1 MSVLTI
7 NKLTASV
14 GAEVTGL
21 DSDLLATDDA
31 LGRAVLDALEDNGV
45 LVFPGLGL
53 DPEAQ
58 VAFCR
63 RLGAID
69 HSSDGHHPIAG
80 IYPVTLDKSKNSSA
94 DYLRATFDWHIDGC
108 TPTNDEC
115 PQKATVL
122 SAKQVA
128 ERGGE
133 TEFANSYAAY
143 EAFSDEE
150 KQRFGALRV
159 VHSLEASQRRVH
171 PDPSPE
177 LVAKWRSRPTH
188 EHPLVWTHRSGRKS
202 LVLGASADYLRA
214 TFDWHID
221 GCTPT
226 NGECPQKAT
235 VLSAKQVADRG
246 GETEFANSYAA
257 YEAFSEDE
265 KERFGALRV
274 MHSLEASQR
283 RVHADPSPELLAKW
297 RSRPTHEHPL
307 VWTHRSGRKSLVL
320 GASADYVVGMG
331 LDEGRAL
338 LADLLDRATRR
349 DLVYSHRWSVGD
361 TVIWD
366 NNGVLHRAAPYDR
379 ESPREMLRTTV
390 LGDEP
395 IQ

>member
-1 MSVLTI
+1 M
-7 NKLTASV
+7 N
-14 GAEVTGL
+14 
-21 DSDLLATDDA
+21 
-31 LGRAVLDALEDNGV
+31 
-45 LVFPGLGL
+45 
-53 DPEAQ
+53 PEAQ

-63 RLGAID
+63 RLGEID
-69 HSSDGHHPIAG
+69 HSSDGHHPVAG
-80 IYPVTLDKSKNSSA
+80 IYPITLDKSKN
-94 DYLRATFDWHIDGC
+94 
-108 TPTNDEC
+108 
-115 PQKATVL
+115 
-122 SAKQVA
+122 
-128 ERGGE
+128 
-133 TEFANSYAAY
+133 
-143 EAFSDEE
+143 
-150 KQRFGALRV
+150 
-159 VHSLEASQRRVH
+159 
-171 PDPSPE
+171 
-177 LVAKWRSRPTH
+177 
-188 EHPLVWTHRSGRKS
+188 
-202 LVLGASADYLRA
+202 ASADYLRA

-265 KERFGALRV
+265 KNRFGALRV

-283 RVHADPSPELLAKW
+283 RVHPDPSPELVARW

-320 GASADYVVGMG
+320 GASADYVVGMD

-338 LADLLDRATRR
+338 LADLLDRATQR